1 MNQTIDFEPID
12 SLLGSKPSAIA
23 RDLKL
28 NLKRLLGEDGKLAPQ
43 ESLPAL
49 LAVAA
54 SVGHV
59 SLQRHARE
67 EMARRDFTSE
77 QIEEA
82 AESAAIMAM
91 LNTYYRFR
99 HMIAQGGTETD
110 EAYRTAGL
118 RMTGLARPVLGKERF
133 EMLAFAVSVLNGCE
147 SCIRSHESVLRE
159 AGVSVDKIHDLARL
173 AAVVRG
179 LKALENRS
187 G

>member
-1 MNQTIDFEPID
+1 MNQAIDFEPID
-12 SLLGSKPSAIA
+12 ALLGSKPSAIA

-28 NLKRLLGEDGKLAPQ
+28 NLRRLLGEEGKLDPQ

-49 LAVAA
+49 LALAA
-54 SVGHV
+54 SVGHAPLE
-59 SLQRHARE
+59 SYARKE
-67 EMARRDFTSE
+67 LSGRDFTSE

-99 HMIAQGGTETD
+99 HMIAK
-110 EAYRTAGL
+110 EASEDVYRTAGL
-118 RMTGLARPVLGKERF
+118 RMTGLARPVLGRERF

-147 SCIRSHESVLRE
+147 SCIRSHEAVLRE

-179 LKALENRS
+179 LRALENR
-187 G
+187 GE